1 MPSCLLA
8 GLFYMDMYFMAIVL
22 PEDLN
27 KEVLH
32 YKQYMLDKYNCKV
45 GLKSPAHIT
54 ITPPYWME
62 RTKEEGLL
70 NQLDTVCSGLP
81 AFPVTTKNF
90 SVFKPRTIFIDVEVD
105 QPLKYAKSSIDR
117 FFKAHPKYGAKIES
131 RPFHPHITIATRDLY
146 KKAFAE
152 AWSFFEHKEFST
164 DFIATGI
171 AVLRHNKVNW
181 DVIHTSPFT
190 ASPIS

>member
-1 MPSCLLA
+1 
-8 GLFYMDMYFMAIVL
+8 MDMYFMAIVL

-27 KEVLH
+27 KEILH
-32 YKQYMLDKYNCKV
+32 YKQYMLDTYNCKV

-62 RTKEEGLL
+62 RAKEYNLL
-70 NQLDTVCSGLP
+70 IHLDAVCSGVSS
-81 AFPVTTKNF
+81 FPVTTRNF
-90 SVFKPRTIFIDVEVD
+90 SAFKPRTIFIDVAVD
-105 QPLKYAKSSIDR
+105 EALRLAKKSIDQ
-117 FFKAHPKYGAKIES
+117 FFLEHKEYGAKMES

-152 AWSFFEHKEFST
+152 AWSYFENKEFST
-164 DFIATGI
+164 QFIATGLAI
-171 AVLRHNKVNW
+171 LRHNKVNW

-190 ASPIS
+190 PSSIS